1 MQAPTPEIVDPSIK
15 ARIRKLLEFEAR
27 PDFNR
32 LTPDDPNYQ
41 WYEHE
46 RQELE
51 IELAYLQRQ
60 APTPDP
66 SRLDDEY
73 ERALQ
78 ARTA

>member
-1 MQAPTPEIVDPSIK
+1 MQAPTPESIDPAIRE
-15 ARIRKLLEFEAR
+15 RIRKLLEFEAR
-27 PDFNR
+27 PDFHQ

-41 WYEHE
+41 WYEYE

-51 IELAYLQRQ
+51 VELAYLQRQ
-60 APTPDP
+60 SATPDP
-66 SRLDDEY
+66 SKLDDEY